1 MKKRKLNSK
10 PQVKGFKYWYR
21 RVITI
26 IWILIELLPLYW
38 MLVLPWKTWDDAL
51 NSPFALPTTFTFTNF
66 QTVLSKFNIP
76 RGMLNSFLYAL
87 IIAASACFFGLLA
100 AYGLT
105 RMRKKSALF
114 FDKYLKLGLVM
125 PAMCLVST
133 TFLILK
139 KLNLIGTFWAVVLPT
154 TAILQCAT
162 TLSFSVW
169 FKRVPTEYEEAAVV
183 YGCGPFRLF
192 TQIMVP
198 QIAPAILI
206 QFTTIF
212 ILIWNNY
219 EQFKVYALGK
229 APTPVTIMIDQ
240 LFHLQK
246 SQDWG
251 IIGAGILMSSIPSII
266 VYCFFN
272 KYLQKAY
279 TGSGSLK

>member
-1 MKKRKLNSK
+1 M
-10 PQVKGFKYWYR
+10 
-21 RVITI
+21 
-26 IWILIELLPLYW
+26 
-38 MLVLPWKTWDDAL
+38 
-51 NSPFALPTTFTFTNF
+51 
-66 QTVLSKFNIP
+66 
-76 RGMLNSFLYAL
+76 
-87 IIAASACFFGLLA
+87 
-100 AYGLT
+100 
-105 RMRKKSALF
+105 
-114 FDKYLKLGLVM
+114 
-125 PAMCLVST
+125 
-133 TFLILK
+133 
-139 KLNLIGTFWAVVLPT
+139 
-154 TAILQCAT
+154 
-162 TLSFSVW
+162 
-169 FKRVPTEYEEAAVV
+169 PTEYEEAAVL